1 MASGPSDWWNMG
13 LMDFLVLGLA
23 TWRLT
28 SLLVKEDG
36 PWDLFAR
43 FRSWAGVK
51 FDARSEPYAATFL
64 GSLLTCVWCTS
75 VWVGSFLTLS
85 WMLAPLITRFLSM
98 PFALSTLAI
107 FIQKAMGDD

>member
-1 MASGPSDWWNMG
+1 MVVSPSDWWNIG

-43 FRSWAGVK
+43 LRSSAGVK
-51 FDARSEPYAATFL
+51 FDAHSEPYAETFF
-64 GSLLTCVWCTS
+64 GSLLMCVWCTS
-75 VWVGSFLTLS
+75 VWVGGFLALAFLLAASVTLI
-85 WMLAPLITRFLSM
+85 LCL
-98 PFALSTLAI
+98 PFALSAFTISL
-107 FIQKAMGDD
+107 QRMHD